1 MSAESG
7 VDSGGRARRL
17 RRGDAGGIAALC
29 MCLAS
34 MVSVAQPALPASSVS
49 APGGVAAAVARFPD
63 DRAAA
68 LAELRAIWEDVAS
81 PEAGEA
87 AVTLVAEMAK
97 GPERVELAALGEAM
111 LDSGR
116 LDAEHAPRVFNAWIQ
131 GLAAA
136 KRWPEDDGA
145 LRARA
150 QAISDAAPDY
160 AARALPWSSIGIVEI
175 GLGRFAGAEQSLKRA
190 IALLESMPPSD
201 ALVSVRANLGIA
213 LAQQGKTGEALDAF
227 LASESVREAIGQ
239 PATWSISNNLAGLYI
254 GMKRWDRAVEYSQ
267 RAIALTEPDSA
278 QRARALNTLG
288 NGRFGL
294 DDLAG
299 AREAFEQSL
308 AISDRLGATS
318 VSGLNNLAFILLK
331 QGETREALRRFEQ
344 VEELADAETD
354 PTLAGVANKNLGET
368 WITLG
373 DRQRADAY
381 LQKARAIYASTDN
394 RPKRL
399 ELFPL
404 LIDNLEALGRHAEAL
419 ERMREYK
426 ALNDE
431 FVDVASNA
439 RIAELENSIELKRK
453 EAQLALRDAD
463 IERLR
468 AQEASERIQ
477 QQAMLAGQVGL
488 LVVLGLLLLNLRNK
502 SRANRA
508 LTRKNTEIE
517 AHRERLQQLNEVVRR
532 QSEEDALTGL
542 GNRRHLQAR
551 LARDFPAGSE
561 APATPL
567 LAIVVDLDHFKRIN
581 DAHGHPA
588 GDRVLQHVAGVLR
601 QCQRAGD
608 DLIRWGGEE
617 FIWLCPNA
625 RAEQGPALCQRLQQ
639 ALAAAPVEIDGVEQR
654 ITASLGFAALPLWP
668 GRPVEADLS
677 LRLADHAVYEA
688 KRAGRDTWRGYAGGL
703 APPAGVDLG
712 RQPAASMQ
720 ASGWLVQ
727 MSPA

>member
-1 MSAESG
+1 M
-7 VDSGGRARRL
+7 
-17 RRGDAGGIAALC
+17 AALC

-34 MVSVAQPALPASSVS
+34 MVAMAQPPSSVS
-49 APGGVAAAVARFPD
+49 AQGGVAAAVARFPD
-63 DRAAA
+63 DRAAG

-87 AVTLVAEMAK
+87 AVALVAEMAR
-97 GPERVELAALGEAM
+97 GPERVQLAALGEAM

-116 LDAEHAPRVFNAWIQ
+116 LDAEHAPRVFNAWTQ

-136 KRWPEDDGA
+136 KRWPEDDSA

-160 AARALPWSSIGIVEI
+160 AAGALPWSSIGIAEI

-190 IALLESMPPSD
+190 IALLESMPASD

-254 GMKRWDRAVEYSQ
+254 AMKRWDRAVEYSQ
-267 RAIALTEPDSA
+267 RSIALTEPDSA

-288 NGRFGL
+288 NGLFGL

-299 AREAFEQSL
+299 ARDAFEQSL

-344 VEELADAETD
+344 VEKLADAETD

-368 WITLG
+368 WIALG

-399 ELFPL
+399 ELYPV
-404 LIDNLEALGRHAEAL
+404 LIDNLEVLGRHAEAL
-419 ERMREYK
+419 ERMREFK
-426 ALNDE
+426 VLSDE
-431 FVDVASNA
+431 MVNVASNE
-439 RIAELENSIELKRK
+439 RIAELENAAELRRK
-453 EAQLALRDAD
+453 EAELALRDAD
-463 IERLR
+463 LERLR
-468 AQEASERIQ
+468 AQESAERLQ
-477 QQAMLAGQVGL
+477 QQVMLGGQFGL
-488 LVVLGLLLLNLRNK
+488 LLVLGLMLLNLRNK

-508 LTRKNTEIE
+508 LTRKNSEIE
-517 AHRERLQQLNEVVRR
+517 AQRARLQQLNEVVRR

-551 LARDFPAGSE
+551 LAREFQAGGATPS
-561 APATPL
+561 TPL

-588 GDRVLQHVAGVLR
+588 GDRVLQHVANVLR

-639 ALAAAPVEIDGVEQR
+639 ALAAAPVDLDGVVQR
-654 ITASLGFAALPLWP
+654 VTASLGFAALPLWP
-668 GRPVEADLS
+668 DRAADADLS

-688 KRAGRDTWRGYAGGL
+688 KHAGRDTWRGYAGGL
-703 APPAGVDLG
+703 PPPAGVDLG
-712 RQPAASMQ
+712 RLPVATMQ
-720 ASGWLVQ
+720 SSNWLVQ
-727 MSPA
+727 MAPG